1 MKKAIISFLIL
12 IMFLCGCGDKNKTTV
27 PVTKGVSFTADVTY
41 YNECYTC
48 DVVVDE
54 KGVMAATVTSP
65 EELSGVKLMFDGE
78 NVTAEYL
85 GLTYTLKTD
94 TMPLGNVALSIYNV
108 FTHIAENGLTA
119 EQDDSN
125 CIIENKIN
133 GEKYEFVFA
142 PSGLPLEL
150 KMPQKELKVIFNN
163 VAVKKDKSH

>member
-1 MKKAIISFLIL
+1 MKKAVISVLMLIV
-12 IMFLCGCGDKNKTTV
+12 FLCGCGGKNKSAI
-27 PVTKGVSFTADVTY
+27 PVTKGVSFIADVTY

-48 DVVVDE
+48 DVAVDE
-54 KGVMAATVTSP
+54 KGIMTATVTSP
-65 EELSGVKLMFDGE
+65 EELSGVKLKFDGE

-119 EQDDSN
+119 EQDESN
-125 CIIENKIN
+125 CIIENEIE

-163 VAVKKDKSH
+163 VTVKEDKSE

>member
-1 MKKAIISFLIL
+1 MKRAVISVLIL
-12 IMFLCGCGDKNKTTV
+12 IMFLCGCGSKNKTAV

-54 KGVMAATVTSP
+54 NGVMTATVTYP

-108 FTHIAENGLTA
+108 FAHIAENGLTA
-119 EQDDSN
+119 EQDESN
-125 CIIENKIN
+125 CIIENEID
-133 GEKYEFVFA
+133 GEEYEFVFA

-150 KMPQKELKVIFNN
+150 KMPDKELNVIFNN
-163 VAVKKDKSH
+163 VTVKKDKSR

>member
-1 MKKAIISFLIL
+1 MKKAVISVLMLIV
-12 IMFLCGCGDKNKTTV
+12 FLCGCGGKNKSAT
-27 PVTKGVSFTADVTY
+27 PVTKGVSFIADVTY

-48 DVVVDE
+48 DVAVDE
-54 KGVMAATVTSP
+54 KGIMTATVTSP
-65 EELSGVKLMFDGE
+65 EELSGVKLKFDGE

-119 EQDDSN
+119 EQDESN
-125 CIIENKIN
+125 CIIENEIE
-133 GEKYEFVFA
+133 GEKYEFIFA

-163 VAVKKDKSH
+163 VTVKEDKSE

>member
-1 MKKAIISFLIL
+1 MKRAVIPVFIL
-12 IMFLCGCGDKNKTTV
+12 IIFLCGCGGKNKTAT

-48 DVVVDE
+48 DVAVDE
-54 KGVMAATVTSP
+54 KGIMSATVTSP
-65 EELSGVKLMFDGE
+65 EELFGVKLMFDGE

-108 FTHIAENGLTA
+108 FSHIAENGLTA
-119 EQDDSN
+119 EQDESN
-125 CIIENKIN
+125 CIIENEIG
-133 GEKYEFVFA
+133 GEKYEFIFA

-150 KMPQKELKVIFNN
+150 KMPQKELRVIFNN
-163 VAVKKDKSH
+163 VTVKEDKSE

>member
-1 MKKAIISFLIL
+1 MKKAVISVFIL
-12 IMFLCGCGDKNKTTV
+12 IIFLCGCGGKNKTAT

-48 DVVVDE
+48 DVAVDE
-54 KGVMAATVTSP
+54 KGIMSATVTSP
-65 EELSGVKLMFDGE
+65 EELFGVKLMFDGE

-108 FTHIAENGLTA
+108 FSHIAENGLTA
-119 EQDDSN
+119 EQDESN
-125 CIIENKIN
+125 CIIENEIG
-133 GEKYEFVFA
+133 GEKYEFIFA

-163 VAVKKDKSH
+163 VTVKEDKSE

>member
-1 MKKAIISFLIL
+1 MQLVKLIL
-12 IMFLCGCGDKNKTTV
+12 IIFLCGCGSKNKTTV
-27 PVTKGVSFTADVTY
+27 PVTKGVSFTAAVTY

-48 DVVVDE
+48 DVAVDE
-54 KGVMAATVTSP
+54 KGIMSATVTSP
-65 EELSGVKLMFDGE
+65 QELSGVKLMFDGE

-108 FTHIAENGLTA
+108 FAHIAENGLTA
-119 EQDDSN
+119 EQHESN
-125 CIIENKIN
+125 CIIENEIG
-133 GEKYEFVFA
+133 GEKYEFIFA

-163 VAVKKDKSH
+163 VTLKEDKSQ